1 MDCMKITTEQIITD
15 TDPRIREKSVP
26 VPLPLEAEDAELLQG
41 LLEYV
46 RNSQD
51 EELAEA
57 ENLKPAVGIAAI
69 QVGVPRKL
77 IAVVVPDPEDPEK
90 NLEFALANPKII
102 SESVQN
108 SYLEGGEGCLSVPE
122 DHEGHAFRH
131 ARIKVRAYDLLQD
144 ANVVIAAEGF
154 LAICLQHEIDHL
166 SGILYYDRIDKED
179 PMKEDPEAE
188 VY

>member
-1 MDCMKITTEQIITD
+1 MKIRTEQIIED
-15 TDPRIREKSVP
+15 TDPRIREKSTPVA
-26 VPLPLEAEDAELLQG
+26 VPLSEEDRELLEG
-41 LLEYV
+41 MLEYV

-51 EELAEA
+51 EEIAEA
-57 ENLKPAVGIAAI
+57 EGLKPAVGIAAI
-69 QVGVPRKL
+69 QLGIPRKM
-77 IAVVVPDPEDPEK
+77 IAVVVPDPEDPET
-90 NLEFALANPKII
+90 NIEYALVNPRII

-108 SYLEGGEGCLSVPE
+108 SYLEHGEGCLSVPVN
-122 DHEGHAFRH
+122 HEGHAFRH

-144 ANVVIAAEGF
+144 ENVVISAEGF

-166 SGILYYDRIDKED
+166 SGILYYDRIDPED